1 MMKSRIGSLS
11 LVGLILLMIVTH
23 LTPVQAAGSSGP
35 TQAAGSAVAGAPS
48 MEAFVDN
55 FVSEKMEQAHVPGLA
70 IAVVH
75 QGELVLA
82 KGYGYADLAAGQPM
96 TAETNLRVGSVSKSV
111 TSAAVLQLVERGLL
125 ELDAPVSRYLPDLP
139 LEDRFGPPSTIAQ
152 LLALKGGYT
161 DVLLGTHTPAV
172 DTWQPLGDYLSANLP
187 PRAIQ
192 PGVVYSYNSW
202 EHALLGYTLES
213 VTGSPYDRV
222 IAENLFAP
230 LGMDH
235 STFTQP
241 LPEPIAANLANG
253 YSYQDGVYESVPL
266 DYVQLSPGI
275 ALVTT
280 AKDMSRFIVALLDG
294 GELDGTRILNEET
307 TKLIL
312 TRQDAVHPD
321 SRARTFGLS
330 EITIAGRR
338 AVYHNGN
345 GIGFGNRLLLVPEDK
360 FGVFISV
367 NHRPLAFDAGPTDAS
382 RFVHDLSAALVD
394 EYLPPS
400 DLDTRPGEPLPDAAG
415 RAPRYTGHYR
425 QAGTPRTDFF
435 KVGALLDNL
444 DVKDNRDGTL
454 SIGSG
459 RYVEIEPLVFQHTEN
474 PGRVVVFAE
483 DQAGQVTLLTFGG
496 TASYEK
502 VQWYET
508 SQFHM
513 ALLAILLVSF
523 LSLAVSWP
531 IRRRGPWLLWAVSL
545 INLAF
550 LVGFGLM
557 LFQADLILFYKT
569 IPAGARLLLAL
580 PILSAVLTLG
590 LPVVLVRIWRQP
602 VSRWTQVHHT
612 LVGVAAV
619 GFLWFAFYWNL
630 YLI

>member
-1 MMKSRIGSLS
+1 MMKSRIISLS
-11 LVGLILLMIVTH
+11 LVGLILLMIMAR
-23 LTPVQAAGSSGP
+23 LAPVQAAEASDSA
-35 TQAAGSAVAGAPS
+35 QAAGPAVAPS
-48 MEAFVDN
+48 VESFVDN
-55 FVSEKMEQAHVPGLA
+55 FVNERMEQAHVPGLA
-70 IAVVH
+70 IAVVY

-82 KGYGYADLAAGQPM
+82 KGYGYADLAARQPM
-96 TAETNLRVGSVSKSV
+96 TAQTNLRAGSVSKPV

-125 ELDAPVSRYLPDLP
+125 ELDSPVSRYLPDLP

-152 LLALKGGYT
+152 LLALKGGYA
-161 DVLLGTHTPAV
+161 DVVLESHAPAV
-172 DTWQPLGDYLSANLP
+172 DTWQPLGDYLAANLP

-202 EHALLGYTLES
+202 EHTLLGYTMER

-241 LPEPIAANLANG
+241 LPEPIAANLASG
-253 YSYQDGVYESVPL
+253 YSYQDGGFEDVPL
-266 DYVQLSPGI
+266 DYVQLSPGA

-280 AKDMSRFIVALLDG
+280 AKDMSRLIVALLNG
-294 GELDGTRILNEET
+294 GELEGTRILNEET
-307 TKLIL
+307 TRLIL
-312 TRQDAVHPD
+312 TRQDAVHPA
-321 SRARTFGLS
+321 SRARTYGLS
-330 EITIAGRR
+330 EITLEGRR
-338 AVYHNGN
+338 AVYHDGN
-345 GIGFGNRLLLVPEDK
+345 GIGFGNRLLLVPEHK

-367 NHRPLAFDAGPTDAS
+367 NHRPLAFDAGPTTAL
-382 RFVHDLSAALVD
+382 RFVQDLSKALVV

-400 DLDTRPGEPLPDAAG
+400 DLDTLSGEPLPDAAG
-415 RAPRYTGHYR
+415 RAPRYTGQYR
-425 QAGTPRTDFF
+425 LAGTPRTDFF
-435 KVGALLDNL
+435 KVGALLDYV
-444 DVKDNRDGTL
+444 DVKDNRDGAL

-459 RYVEIEPLVFQHTEN
+459 SYAEIEPLVFQHTED
-474 PGRVVVFAE
+474 PGRVVVFVE
-483 DQAGQVTLLTFGG
+483 NQAGQITLLTFGG
-496 TASYEK
+496 TGSYEK
-502 VQWYET
+502 VEWYET

-513 ALLAILLVSF
+513 AMVALLLVSF
-523 LSLAVSWP
+523 LSFAVSWP

-557 LFQADLILFYKT
+557 LVQADLILFFKN
-569 IPAGARLLLAL
+569 IPTGVHLLLSL
-580 PILSAVLTLG
+580 PILSAVLALG
-590 LPVVLVRIWRQP
+590 LPVVLVRIWRQS